1 MKSLKSFLIFIN
13 VCICFSFGFFVLM
26 FNQLGKPFIRGFYC
40 KDESISKPF
49 KESTISSTIVVII
62 SCILGF
68 CCFVLTDI
76 INFVLMD
83 SIASIPFC
91 HRLKR
96 VKKALLRNLVILI
109 LVYMLGMGIT
119 MFITDI
125 GKYAVGRLR
134 PHFLDVCKPDWTKLN
149 CTNSDGSA
157 RYFVGNEFCT
167 NNKKDTW
174 RFKDARLSFPS
185 GHSSYS
191 GIIY

>member
-1 MKSLKSFLIFIN
+1 
-13 VCICFSFGFFVLM
+13 M
-26 FNQLGKPFIRGFYC
+26 FNQLGEPFIRGFYC
-40 KDESISKPF
+40 KDESVSKPF

-68 CCFVLTDI
+68 CCFVFTDI

-83 SIASIPFC
+83 SIASIPIC
-91 HRLKR
+91 HRFKR
-96 VKKALLRNLVILI
+96 VKKALFRNLVILS

-125 GKYAVGRLR
+125 GKYSVGRLR
-134 PHFLDVCKPDWTKLN
+134 PHFLDVCKPDWSTLN
-149 CTNSDGSA
+149 CTNLDGSP
-157 RYFVGNEFCT
+157 RYFVGNEYCT
-167 NNKKDTW
+167 NNEKDTW

-191 GIIY
+191 GKA